1 MVFKHVWIFPTLA
14 ALFAYLAFF
23 IGYGVGIANDH
34 LDAWF
39 AFISDGGALPPESCI
54 FGELLNLS
62 AMFVA
67 ITVYVR
73 HLQIVTFYDKI
84 HHVHGRWRM
93 GSTIMMWLG
102 FVVAFGVSL
111 VANVQETSIPVLHG
125 IGAFMAFLVGVI
137 YIWSQ
142 IAFTFV
148 MRPTMTHTSITVA
161 RVVFGVF
168 TTVGVLLHIIVQFG
182 NPFVKRESDG
192 TLPTMP
198 PKVDGI
204 VRVPSDSP
212 YYANHL
218 VSTLSEWFLG
228 ISLYLFVL
236 TFAFELQH
244 TSTHAPKVILKPK
257 HRNVNKISSTT
268 NTPITAFPN
277 DELPNTTN
285 DYASKGTAPKRTE
298 NEGPRNEYYY

>member
-1 MVFKHVWIFPTLA
+1 
-14 ALFAYLAFF
+14 
-23 IGYGVGIANDH
+23 
-34 LDAWF
+34 
-39 AFISDGGALPPESCI
+39 
-54 FGELLNLS
+54 
-62 AMFVA
+62 
-67 ITVYVR
+67 
-73 HLQIVTFYDKI
+73 
-84 HHVHGRWRM
+84 M

-168 TTVGVLLHIIVQFG
+168 TTVGVLLPDVYLNGKCDLSDPVITDIIVQFG

-285 DYASKGTAPKRTE
+285 DYASKGTFHVSITFE
-298 NEGPRNEYYY
+298 VYYLFHL